1 MAKGYRVKS
10 TESLYYRSQN
20 EYVGLEKTI
29 DNFGPVILI
38 EVKPMF
44 GGILLFSWW
53 QLRNLKKER
62 EQGQKKK
69 AQNTELDW
77 QEGK

>member
-1 MAKGYRVKS
+1 
-10 TESLYYRSQN
+10 
-20 EYVGLEKTI
+20 
-29 DNFGPVILI
+29 LI